1 MTISIALKPEV
12 ENRVR
17 ERAAQANVTVEAYI
31 QHLAEQSV
39 SASPAAHELPYE
51 EWVKQFRAWVASH
64 EPGSGIVD
72 DDRETIYAGRGE

>member
-1 MTISIALKPEV
+1 MSISISLKPEV
-12 ENRVR
+12 ENGLR
-17 ERAAQANVTVEAYI
+17 EKAAQANVTVEEYI
-31 QHLAEQSV
+31 QRLAEQSV

-72 DDRETIYAGRGE
+72 DDRESIYAGRGE